1 MKSNKKNNLHLADVV
16 KMRRA
21 PAFGTMVKPIGSA
34 CNLDCHY
41 CYYRDKSEIYSG
53 NMPRMSEEMLEEY
66 IKQYICGVS
75 QQSVSFCW
83 HGGEPLMAGLP
94 FFKRAMELQKQ
105 YAGDKEIENTLQTNG
120 ILLNEEWCS
129 FFKENNFLI
138 GLSLDGPEDIH
149 DAFRRDCGGAPTFAR
164 VMKAVELMT
173 RTGVEFNILS
183 TVNARSEGRGIEVY
197 KFLRSLN
204 RFMQFL
210 PVVEYVKE
218 RPGKRPLIVS
228 PDDETAVEA
237 PWSVSAKGYGQFM
250 CDVFD
255 EWVKYDVGHC
265 FVQLFDVT
273 LGNWCGVPPSLCA
286 FGEVCGDGLVVEHN
300 GDVYSCDH
308 FVYPEYKLGNIMQ
321 GNLATMYSS
330 SEQQC
335 FGRDKRDALPLECKR
350 CNYFFL
356 CHGECPKHRFG
367 YAKNG
372 EPYMNVL
379 CEGYKMFFRH
389 TDPYMRYMKTLI
401 EKGEPAA
408 GGMEWRR
415 EQNII
420 IK

>member
-1 MKSNKKNNLHLADVV
+1 MKSNKKNNLHLADVA

-21 PAFGTMVKPIGSA
+21 PAFGTMIKPIGSA

-41 CYYRDKSEIYSG
+41 CYYRDKSEIYANS
-53 NMPRMSEEMLEEY
+53 MPRMSEELLEVY
-66 IKQYICGVS
+66 IRQYIEGVS
-75 QQSVSFCW
+75 QQNVSFCW

-94 FFKRAMELQKQ
+94 FFRKAMELQKM
-105 YAGDKEIENTLQTNG
+105 YSAGKDIENTLQTNG
-120 ILLNEEWCS
+120 ILINEEWCR
-129 FFKENNFLI
+129 FFKDNNFLI

-149 DAFRRDCGGAPTFAR
+149 DAFRRDCGGAPTFSR
-164 VMKAVELMT
+164 VMHAVELMK
-173 RTGVEFNILS
+173 RHEVDFNILS
-183 TVNARSEGRGIEVY
+183 TVNARSEGRGAEVY
-197 KFLRSLN
+197 RFLSSIN
-204 RFMQFL
+204 RYMQFL
-210 PVVEYVKE
+210 PVVEYVRL

-228 PDDETAVEA
+228 PDEEDAVTA

-255 EWVKYDVGHC
+255 VWVKYDVGRC

-308 FVYPEYKLGNIMQ
+308 FVYPEYCLGNIKDKE
-321 GNLATMYSS
+321 LADMYRSI
-330 SEQQC
+330 EQQL

-350 CNYFFL
+350 CSYYFL
-356 CHGECPKHRFG
+356 CRGECPKHRFE

-372 EPYMNVL
+372 EPYMNAL

-389 TDPYMRYMKTLI
+389 TDPHMRYMKMLI
-401 EKGEPAA
+401 EKGEPASKV
-408 GGMEWRR
+408 MDM
-415 EQNII
+415 
-420 IK
+420 KK

>member
-1 MKSNKKNNLHLADVV
+1 MKSNKRNTLHLGDVA
-16 KMRRA
+16 KMQRA
-21 PAFGTMVKPIGSA
+21 PAFGTMIKPIGSA

-53 NMPRMSEEMLEEY
+53 NMPRMSEELLEKY
-66 IKQYICGVS
+66 IQQYIEGAS
-75 QQSVSFCW
+75 QQNISFCW

-94 FFKRAMELQKQ
+94 FFEKAMELQKR
-105 YAGDKEIENTLQTNG
+105 YAGDKVIENTLQTNG
-120 ILLNEEWCS
+120 ILVNEDWCR

-164 VMKAVELMT
+164 VMRAVELMKKH
-173 RTGVEFNILS
+173 GVEFNILA
-183 TVNARSEGRGIEVY
+183 TVNARSEERGVEVY
-197 KFLRSLN
+197 KFLTSIN
-204 RFMQFL
+204 PYVQFL
-210 PVVEYVKE
+210 PVVEYVKM

-228 PDDETAVEA
+228 PDEEDAVPA
-237 PWSVSAKGYGQFM
+237 PWSVSAKGYGKFM

-255 EWVKYDVGHC
+255 EWIKYDVGRN

-286 FGEVCGDGLVVEHN
+286 FAEVCGDGLVVEHN

-308 FVYPEYKLGNIMQ
+308 FVYPEYRLGNIATDE
-321 GNLATMYSS
+321 LATMYRS
-330 SEQQC
+330 SEQQA
-335 FGRDKRDALPLECKR
+335 FGRDKRDALPMECKR
-350 CNYFFL
+350 CNYYFL
-356 CHGECPKHRFG
+356 CRGECPKHRFE

-401 EKGEPAA
+401 EKGEPASKV
-408 GGMEWRR
+408 MEWKR
-415 EQNII
+415 
-420 IK
+420 